1 MKLDFKLQKYFG
13 SHLRIHTP
21 VSMSILGIQ
30 EQIDRKT
37 AEIAEIKE
45 DRYIKILRLQNA
57 EFERQAL
64 LNKEKSDQQKTLEEE
79 IKQLKKYNSNLL
91 AKIEAMSEK
100 DKNLDR
106 LQKENEILKAKVVR
120 NIENEENEKHI
131 DHFDHLE
138 EIKGEA
144 ETEVEPEKRSR
155 NDENQDIIEE
165 GADLEQHEMK
175 MKDKAN

>member
-1 MKLDFKLQKYFG
+1 M
-13 SHLRIHTP
+13 
-21 VSMSILGIQ
+21 
-30 EQIDRKT
+30 
-37 AEIAEIKE
+37 
-45 DRYIKILRLQNA
+45 
-57 EFERQAL
+57 
-64 LNKEKSDQQKTLEEE
+64 
-79 IKQLKKYNSNLL
+79 L

-165 GADLEQHEMK
+165 GADLE
-175 MKDKAN
+175 